1 MAVNFGDKILLVIGF
16 SFLGLG
22 VLLLWLFLSVFQW
35 AFMSYFVWSI
45 AAFGMGL
52 VYPMTMNLAMANT
65 ESGKEGKTSTA
76 AGVVDAL
83 GFSLAAGIG
92 GAILNIGDRMGY
104 SVFEAMNGVWLVM
117 SLGSVVALFISI
129 RRY

>member
-1 MAVNFGDKILLVIGF
+1 MA
-16 SFLGLG
+16 
-22 VLLLWLFLSVFQW
+22 LLWLFLSVLQW
-35 AFMSYFVWSI
+35 AAMSYVVWSV

-65 ESGKEGKTSTA
+65 ESGQEGRTSTA

-83 GFSLAAGIG
+83 GFSLATGIG
-92 GAILNIGDRMGY
+92 GAILNMGDRMGY
-104 SVFEAMNGVWLVM
+104 SVFDAMNGVWLVM
-117 SLGSVVALFISI
+117 ALVSIVALYISV